1 MSKTVSCPLCAV
13 AKTALLMDR
22 VRFGREADVRKC
34 AGCGL
39 VFLDQDSFVFP
50 EDFYA
55 AEYHQT
61 YLTHV
66 EPAAFDPRAYYEKM
80 SKATAKWAEKLIPMF
95 KGHEKVLD
103 LGCSTGH
110 LMTAIKDHVG
120 SVHGHDLNVKEVEF
134 CQKELGLDV
143 SNQPL
148 EQRFAEGSF
157 DCITMIYVLE
167 HIAQP
172 VEFLN
177 FAKRFLKP
185 GGKLVILVPNIQDPL
200 VSFYDIA
207 EFRAFYY
214 CIEHVFYYD
223 QRTIK
228 ALFDKAG
235 LAGTIETLQ
244 EYPLANHL
252 NWAFTRK
259 PSDTLAAREGLP
271 NVELAPGAPRE
282 AWKAL
287 WEQFNT
293 QYARF
298 LAEQGFGDRLWCVVG
313 RQEGDA

>member
-1 MSKTVSCPLCAV
+1 MANEMCCPLCGAD
-13 AKTALLMDR
+13 KTELVTGR

-34 AGCGL
+34 AACAL
-39 VFLDQDSFVFP
+39 VFLDQNSFVFP

-80 SKATAKWAEKLIPMF
+80 RVATAKWAEKLIPMF

-120 SVHGHDLNVKEVEF
+120 SVHGHDLNLKEVEF

-172 VEFLN
+172 VEFLH

-185 GGKLVILVPNIQDPL
+185 DGKLVILVPNTQDPL
-200 VSFYDIA
+200 VSFYDIP

-223 QRTIK
+223 QRTIM

-235 LAGTIETLQ
+235 LTGTVETLQ

-259 PSDTLAAREGLP
+259 PSDTLASREGLP
-271 NVELAPGAPRE
+271 NVDLAPGAPRE

-313 RQEGDA
+313 RGEGGA